1 MKFGVF
7 YEVQLPT
14 PHREGDET
22 RMFREALEHV
32 ALADRLGIHHMW
44 AVEHHFLD
52 DHALSSAPEVWLAAA
67 AARTERIR
75 IGHGIV
81 CTPPGFSHP
90 ARIAERIGTLDQV
103 SGGRVD
109 FGTGESSSRM
119 ELEGFGVDV
128 DTKRAAYLEAVEQIC
143 NMMAMTPYPGYDG
156 EFFSMPCRNIVPKPA
171 QRPHPPL
178 WVAGKPDVAARHG
191 MGCLGFNVVGGHQA
205 KVMVDQYYRTLA
217 EECVPIG
224 HTVNP
229 NIAVLATLH
238 CHRDPDVARRNGE
251 HLKFF
256 GYTIGKYYLNGQVRP
271 GAGGAWDEFLAVK
284 DSFPEMG
291 DSPTSAIGTP
301 DQIRDHLRALQA
313 AGVDQVMLMHQAGQ
327 LDHDA
332 NCRSLELFATE
343 VMPEF
348 VERRGRARGRQGRTP
363 GARRSRPRSPARRT
377 CPMPDEIPAVVRV
390 RPLQPLPDRRG
401 PRHRGARR
409 RPTPSAPSASRRDA
423 TRGPRLRRHGR
434 RTGRSVP

>member
-1 MKFGVF
+1 
-7 YEVQLPT
+7 
-14 PHREGDET
+14 
-22 RMFREALEHV
+22 
-32 ALADRLGIHHMW
+32 
-44 AVEHHFLD
+44 
-52 DHALSSAPEVWLAAA
+52 
-67 AARTERIR
+67 
-75 IGHGIV
+75 
-81 CTPPGFSHP
+81 
-90 ARIAERIGTLDQV
+90 
-103 SGGRVD
+103 
-109 FGTGESSSRM
+109 
-119 ELEGFGVDV
+119 
-128 DTKRAAYLEAVEQIC
+128 
-143 NMMAMTPYPGYDG
+143 MMAMTPYPGYDG

-205 KVMVDQYYRTLA
+205 KVMVDLYYRTLA

-224 HTVNP
+224 HAVNP

-238 CHRDPDVARRNGE
+238 CDRDPDVARRNGE

-256 GYTIGKYYLNGQVRP
+256 GYTVGKYYLNGQVRP

-348 VERRGRARGRQGRTP
+348 VEGEDEREAAKAERLAPAIEAALARK
-363 GARRSRPRSPARRT
+363 AYL
-377 CPMPDEIPAVVRV
+377 PMPDEIPAVVPYGRFSHF
-390 RPLQPLPDRRG
+390 PTDEDRAIEAAAAASDTL
-401 PRHRGARR
+401 GALGVAN
-409 RPTPSAPSASRRDA
+409 PS
-423 TRGPRLRRHGR
+423 G
-434 RTGRSVP
+434 

>member
-1 MKFGVF
+1 
-7 YEVQLPT
+7 
-14 PHREGDET
+14 
-22 RMFREALEHV
+22 
-32 ALADRLGIHHMW
+32 
-44 AVEHHFLD
+44 
-52 DHALSSAPEVWLAAA
+52 
-67 AARTERIR
+67 
-75 IGHGIV
+75 
-81 CTPPGFSHP
+81 
-90 ARIAERIGTLDQV
+90 
-103 SGGRVD
+103 
-109 FGTGESSSRM
+109 M

-301 DQIRDHLRALQA
+301 DEIRDHLRALQA

-348 VERRGRARGRQGRTP
+348 VDGEDEREAAKAERLAPAIEAALARKTYL
-363 GARRSRPRSPARRT
+363 
-377 CPMPDEIPAVVRV
+377 PMPDEVPAVVAV
-390 RPLQPLPDRRG
+390 RPLQPLPHRRG
-401 PRHRGARR
+401 PRHRSGGGGVRHPRRAGCRQPARLSGRSAQRSAADVRRCRTARR
-409 RPTPSAPSASRRDA
+409 STKQTMADAVPDAEPVVGGVEDRDDDPDDGGEQHDEPAGAHRRMMAVRPADA
-423 TRGPRLRRHGR
+423 V
-434 RTGRSVP
+434 RS

>member
-14 PHREGDET
+14 PHRDGDES

-32 ALADRLGIHHMW
+32 ELADRVGIHHMW

-67 AARTERIR
+67 AARTQQIR

-81 CTPPGFSHP
+81 CTPPGFTHP
-90 ARIAERIGTLDQV
+90 ARVAERIATLDHV
-103 SGGRVD
+103 SGGRVE

-119 ELEGFGVDV
+119 EIEGFGVDYA
-128 DTKRAAYLEAVEQIC
+128 TKREAYLEALEQTC
-143 NMMAMTPYPGYDG
+143 NMMVMTPYPGYDG
-156 EFFSMPCRNIVPKPA
+156 EFFSMPCRNVVPKPA
-171 QRPHPPL
+171 QKPHPPL
-178 WVAGKPDVAARHG
+178 WVAGKPDVAARYG
-191 MGCLGFNVVGGHQA
+191 MGCLGFNVVGGKQA
-205 KVMVDQYYRTLA
+205 KVMVEQYYRTLE

-224 HTVNP
+224 HAVTA

-238 CHRDPDVARRNGE
+238 CHPDADTARRHGE

-256 GYTIGKYYLNGQVRP
+256 GYTISKYYLSGKVQPGQ
-271 GAGGAWDEFLAVK
+271 GGAWEEFLAVK
-284 DSFPEMG
+284 DQFPEMG

-301 DQIRDHLRALQA
+301 EQIREHLRALQA
-313 AGVDQVMLMHQAGQ
+313 AGVDQVLLMHQGGR

-332 NCRSLELFATE
+332 NCRSLELFASE

-348 VERRGRARGRQGRTP
+348 VADEDRREATKAERLAPAIEAALARKVHL
-363 GARRSRPRSPARRT
+363 
-377 CPMPDEIPAVVRV
+377 PMPAEIPVVETYGRFSH
-390 RPLQPLPDRRG
+390 LPTAEDYAIEG
-401 PRHRGARR
+401 TSAATAGAL
-409 RPTPSAPSASRRDA
+409 
-423 TRGPRLRRHGR
+423 GLR
-434 RTGRSVP
+434 